1 MPWRAARAR
10 LAWPR
15 EIRALE
21 DAVHLFGD
29 GTAGPVEDVLR
40 VC

>member
-1 MPWRAARAR
+1 

-15 EIRALE
+15 EKRALA
-21 DAVHLFGD
+21 DAVMLVGRGD
-29 GTAGPVEDVLR
+29 AGVVEDVLR